1 MTSNVGASD
10 LKKGR
15 KLGFSDS
22 EKALEEDNKEI
33 MMHALKQRF
42 KPEFINRVDD
52 IIIFNSL
59 TKENIISI
67 ADILFKDLKNKLGAQ
82 KITLELSDAVK
93 DYIVEKGYDENYG
106 ARPLKRVI
114 QRDIEDKLA
123 EEILMGNVN
132 ENDDLIVDVK
142 EGKIIFRN
150 KNDKSEA

>member
-1 MTSNVGASD
+1 M
-10 LKKGR
+10 
-15 KLGFSDS
+15 
-22 EKALEEDNKEI
+22 
-33 MMHALKQRF
+33 
-42 KPEFINRVDD
+42 DD